1 MANLVKMQN
10 DAGKTA
16 DVHPDMV
23 ADYVAG
29 GYREATA
36 PKDAITPESIAKM
49 KKKDVV
55 ELLDAHGITDVS
67 GNVSELRELL
77 NRAMFV
83 GE

>member
-10 DAGKTA
+10 DAGRTA

-29 GYREATA
+29 GYHEATA

-77 NRAMFV
+77 NRVMFV